1 LSWYLDSSAILKFVF
16 AEPERP
22 ALVKAL
28 ISPAISSEL
37 ARLEVK
43 RAVYRMQPKNIA
55 LANEEL
61 ARISFVM
68 VSNQVLKI
76 AEAFTANVS
85 LTTLDSIHVAT
96 VLTLGKKVDGIITYD
111 KQMIANA
118 EKMGIKVLSPG
129 LKR

>member
-1 LSWYLDSSAILKFVF
+1 LSWYLDSSAILKYIF

-28 ISPAISSEL
+28 TSQAISSEL

-43 RAVYRMQPKNIA
+43 HVVYRMQPKNIT

-68 VSNQVLKI
+68 VSDQVLRI
-76 AEAFTANVS
+76 AEAFTGNVA
-85 LTTLDSIHVAT
+85 LTTLDSIHFAT
-96 VLTLGKKVDGIITYD
+96 ALTLGEGIEGIVTYD
-111 KQMIANA
+111 KQMITNA
-118 EKMGIKVLSPG
+118 RKMGIKVLSPG
-129 LKR
+129 AKL

>member
-1 LSWYLDSSAILKFVF
+1 MSWYLDSSAILKFIF

-68 VSNQVLKI
+68 ISNQVLKI

-85 LTTLDSIHVAT
+85 LATLDSIHVAS

>member
-1 LSWYLDSSAILKFVF
+1 MSWYLDSSAILKYIF

-28 ISPAISSEL
+28 TSQAISSEL

-43 RAVYRMQPKNIA
+43 HVVYRMQPKNIT

-68 VSNQVLKI
+68 VSDQVLRI
-76 AEAFTANVS
+76 AEAFTGNVA
-85 LTTLDSIHVAT
+85 LTTLDSIHFAT
-96 VLTLGKKVDGIITYD
+96 ALTLGEGIEGIVTYD
-111 KQMIANA
+111 KQMITNA
-118 EKMGIKVLSPG
+118 RKMGIKVLSPG
-129 LKR
+129 AKL

>member
-1 LSWYLDSSAILKFVF
+1 MSWYLDSSAILKFIF

-61 ARISFVM
+61 ARISFVI

-85 LTTLDSIHVAT
+85 LATLDSIHVAT

>member
-1 LSWYLDSSAILKFVF
+1 MSWYLDSSAILKFIF

-85 LTTLDSIHVAT
+85 LATLDSIHVAT

>member
-1 LSWYLDSSAILKFVF
+1 LSWYIDSSAILKFIF

-85 LTTLDSIHVAT
+85 LATLDSIHVAT